1 MAKEIWIC
9 DHQTISRY
17 EGDISGFKMSL
28 RKSMALSGTQKKVGG
43 IQVFKPNGAGSLD
56 DN

>member
-17 EGDISGFKMSL
+17 EGDISNFKMSL
-28 RKSMALSGTQKKVGG
+28 RKSLSLSGTQKKVGG
-43 IQVFKPNGAGSLD
+43 IQVFKPSDALA